1 MGGDECPKEQWKGD
15 PRTQEVIAERGLADE
30 NALQSWFITRIAA
43 HVAERGR
50 RVFGWDEIL
59 EGELPPGV
67 AVASWRGL
75 TGAVTAARRGFDVV
89 SCPDDQVYLDYRQSE
104 HPDEPIPVPV
114 PVTLADAY
122 AFDPVPDGLSDEQAA
137 RVLGGQANLWSEH
150 MDTPR
155 MVDYYAFPRL
165 CAVAE
170 ALWCGPGRRDF
181 DEFSSR
187 LYDAHLPRLDAIGV
201 EYRPRTGPLPWQT
214 RPGVVGAPAT
224 KADREAH
231 TNRRV
236 AAIRS

>member
-1 MGGDECPKEQWKGD
+1 MSG
-15 PRTQEVIAERGLADE
+15 
-30 NALQSWFITRIAA
+30 
-43 HVAERGR
+43 
-50 RVFGWDEIL
+50 
-59 EGELPPGV
+59 
-67 AVASWRGL
+67 
-75 TGAVTAARRGFDVV
+75 
-89 SCPDDQVYLDYRQSE
+89 
-104 HPDEPIPVPV
+104 
-114 PVTLADAY
+114 
-122 AFDPVPDGLSDEQAA
+122 EQAA

-170 ALWCGPGRRDF
+170 ALWCGPDQRDF
-181 DEFSSR
+181 DEFSTR

-214 RPGVVGAPAT
+214 RPGIVGAPAT

-231 TNRRV
+231 MNRRV